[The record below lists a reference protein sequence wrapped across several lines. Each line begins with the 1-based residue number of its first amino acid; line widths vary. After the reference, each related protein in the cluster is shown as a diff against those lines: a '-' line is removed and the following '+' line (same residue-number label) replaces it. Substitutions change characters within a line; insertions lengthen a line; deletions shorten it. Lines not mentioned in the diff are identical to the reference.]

1 MSNAIQQIA
10 TNMFY
15 QWQSVNAT
23 EGVRWIR
30 LLIKPGDEAMLDA
43 FYHYMLGVDI
53 DGEDM
58 IFILQLPFRS
68 IKMFSQDILEFLEE
82 QVEMWNT
89 SSKPEGTPFEE
100 VNWKADYTLQNDDN
114 PAQLAIENLNRLTNS
129 ILGAERQKCSFVLHL
144 SNYCDQKELHQWIGN
159 ALKLE
164 WHKQMTFTMGEVKG
178 AELLKE
184 LERIRPTGEVISI
197 DPDIDMDG
205 AMEEIAQQVI
215 RESSSD
221 DPQEDVYRLA
231 LVRLV
236 NSVKKRDRKQT
247 LKEAQNCL
255 DIAVERVK
263 KDPNWIAQVVTVYTI
278 LYTDSIGSQNYEDA
292 HYYVDKAIET
302 AQLGIKV
309 LDPSIAY
316 RLLGNAY
323 LGKASIYM
331 PKRRW
336 NEASELYRQ
345 GAEAYEVCQDHFM
358 HAEALRMCAGC
369 WEHLGERE
377 KATEVYFEAFSLLGL
392 LAPELVKNSTFP
404 MVLLALTNSPH
415 RTKYISEKELEAK
428 LTEILGANWRDFLY
442 EYKKKLK
449 DPPQTTQEID

>member
-23 EGVRWIR
+23 AGVRWIR
-30 LLIKPGDEAMLDA
+30 LLIKPGDETMLDA
-43 FYHYMLGVDI
+43 FYHYMLGIDI

-58 IFILQLPFRS
+58 ILILQLPFRS
-68 IKMFSQDILEFLEE
+68 IDTFSQDVVAFLEE

-89 SSKPEGTPFEE
+89 SSKPEGTSFEK
-100 VNWKADYTLQNDDN
+100 VDWKADYTLQDDDN
-114 PAQLAIENLNRLTNS
+114 PAQLAVENLNLLTS
-129 ILGAERQKCSFVLHL
+129 CILGAEKQKCCFVLHL
-144 SNYCDQKELHQWIGN
+144 SNYCDQKELYQWISN

-197 DPDIDMDG
+197 DPEIDMDG
-205 AMEEIAQQVI
+205 AMEELAQQVI

-231 LVRLV
+231 LVRLI
-236 NSVKKRDRKQT
+236 NSVKKRDKKQT

-302 AQLGIKV
+302 AQLGVKI
-309 LDPSIAY
+309 LDSSIAY
-316 RLLGNAY
+316 RLLGNAC

-331 PKRRW
+331 PKRHW
-336 NEASELYRQ
+336 KEASELYRQ
-345 GAEAYEVCQDHFM
+345 GAEAYDVCRDYFM
-358 HAEALRMCAGC
+358 RAESLRMCAVC
-369 WEHLGERE
+369 WEHLGESE
-377 KATEVYFEAFSLLGL
+377 KATEVYFEAFSLLEFL
-392 LAPELVKNSTFP
+392 SPELIKNSTFP

-415 RTKYISEKELEAK
+415 RTKYISEKELDAK
-428 LTEILGANWRDFLY
+428 LVGSLGPNWRDFLY
-442 EYKKKLK
+442 EYKEKLK
-449 DPPQTTQEID
+449 SPPQTTQEID